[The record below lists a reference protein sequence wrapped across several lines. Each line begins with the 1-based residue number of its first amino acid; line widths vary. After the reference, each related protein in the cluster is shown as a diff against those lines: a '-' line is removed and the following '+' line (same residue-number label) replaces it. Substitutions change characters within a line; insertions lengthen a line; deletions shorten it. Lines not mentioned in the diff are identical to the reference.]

1 MNPENPLYD
10 LSQLQ
15 EISGGDDTFIK
26 EILSLF
32 VQSIPGSL
40 QQINTSFKAGDL
52 ETVGKEAHKIKP
64 SIDSLGILELY
75 AVIRVIEREAKAGD
89 PQNIL
94 QENIDNLN
102 RVLQQVVGQITINE
116 L

>member
-1 MNPENPLYD
+1 MNSDSPLYD
-10 LSQLQ
+10 LSQLR
-15 EISGGDDTFIK
+15 EISGGDSSFIK

-40 QQINTSFKAGDL
+40 HMINSALASNDL
-52 ETVGKEAHKIKP
+52 EAVGREAHKIKP

-75 AVIRVIEREAKAGD
+75 NVIRIVEREAKAGNPNGTLKD
-89 PQNIL
+89 NVEKLNSIL
-94 QENIDNLN
+94 T
-102 RVLQQVVGQITINE
+102 VVVGQITINE